1 MSRGVLNFESRDIA
15 KIEYEININRE
26 NYTLFGYLYEITGG
40 IKFTFSIKVSYPNFI
55 MSEPTKS
62 A

>member
-15 KIEYEININRE
+15 KIKYEININRE
-26 NYTLFGYLYEITGG
+26 NFTLIVLNFPM
-40 IKFTFSIKVSYPNFI
+40 SIKVSHPNFI

>member
-1 MSRGVLNFESRDIA
+1 MKSIQTD
-15 KIEYEININRE
+15 KNI
-26 NYTLFGYLYEITGG
+26 LYSAIYTGG

>member
-15 KIEYEININRE
+15 KIKCEININRE
-26 NYTLFGYLYEITGG
+26 KYTLIGALNVL
-40 IKFTFSIKVSYPNFI
+40 KFLMSIKVSHPNFI